1 MEAMFDESDRSTR
14 VPSKFVTPRNILP
27 ALYEVTKMF
36 QDRSS
41 AFSIVSKGREREIL
55 RFYRKNYSK
64 ERKKEV
70 VTRRTV
76 VKRHAINWRR
86 GREKKKVNLPVKFE
100 SESSSPSLEISSVIN
115 NYVNV
120 SLSIAFATCPS
131 V

>member
-27 ALYEVTKMF
+27 AYEVTKMF

-55 RFYRKNYSK
+55 RFYRKNYSN

-76 VKRHAINWRR
+76 VKRHAINWR

-100 SESSSPSLEISSVIN
+100 SESSSSSLEISSVIN